1 MAKSSIR
8 SRPKAPAPSQTV
20 SVLAFPQRREPAAR
34 RQAGT
39 SLETAQGTV
48 RLDLSDPTAPVAR
61 ADLDEGT
68 VQVGGTALGVEAP
81 FVYSESSDSFAIA
94 FSDKPVVWIEGGRL
108 AGIDHAFAVVGAIQ
122 DAIAL
127 LVDGNPRILAVARVE
142 MMTRRL
148 VALDA
153 EIAAGFDRSKVAIRA
168 DLSASLV
175 AARRALLAEVGS
187 LKELPTAS

>member
-1 MAKSSIR
+1 M
-8 SRPKAPAPSQTV
+8 
-20 SVLAFPQRREPAAR
+20 
-34 RQAGT
+34 
-39 SLETAQGTV
+39 

-81 FVYSESSDSFAIA
+81 FVYSESSDSFVIA

-187 LKELPTAS
+187 LKELPTAA